1 MRWIKSLLLIVV
13 LLLVLA
19 VGLLFTIENDVVV
32 PLNILI
38 MELPE
43 QRLSTWLIL
52 SFFAGG
58 MLGMLAASLAMA
70 RLQASRLVLKRKLA
84 SLEGQRGGVAKAQ

>member
-19 VGLLFTIENDVVV
+19 LGLLFTIENDVVV

-58 MLGMLAASLAMA
+58 ILGMLAASFAMA

-84 SLEGQRGGVAKAQ
+84 NLEGQRSGVTRA